1 MNTALHK
8 IEFPELAAEVR
19 QKTGLGLASL
29 EGLRAVPAR
38 LEVHVGEVQLT
49 VGELLSAQA
58 GQVLRL
64 DREVNDLVDLVLE
77 GYVIARGRLVAVGE
91 HFGIQLTELPL
102 KDRTG

>member
-1 MNTALHK
+1 MTSGLHK
-8 IEFPELAAEVR
+8 IEFPELASNNS
-19 QKTGLGLASL
+19 TGPDIGLISL

-64 DREVNDLVDLVLE
+64 DREVNNLVDLVLE
-77 GYVIARGRLVAVGE
+77 GHVIARGRLVAVDE
-91 HFGIQLTELPL
+91 HFGIQLTELPR
-102 KDRTG
+102 RTP